1 MGLFGKKTPAP
12 GGNASVESPEPPG
25 GTIDLYVG
33 YSVIVKHSRTPGP
46 LHEVYVIE
54 RAPNSPSVHVK
65 FATKKFPVWDTIESF
80 EVVDVIG
87 TEERDFYNSIRRA
100 AVQKEVQGE

>member
-1 MGLFGKKTPAP
+1 MGLFGKKTQAP
-12 GGNASVESPEPPG
+12 EENPPVEAPQPPG
-25 GTIDLYVG
+25 GTIDHYVG

-46 LHEVYVIE
+46 LHEVYVLE
-54 RAPNSPSVHVK
+54 KAPNSPSIHVK

-87 TEERDFYNSIRRA
+87 TEERDFYNSIRIA
-100 AVQKEVQGE
+100 AVQKREES